1 MFDPN
6 APIDA
11 EDDEGEKVNESSKP
25 LKKMKT
31 SSVIDVEDVEMG
43 DLTSNRQAKSLD
55 KSKNE

>member
-1 MFDPN
+1 MFEPN
-6 APIDA
+6 PPIDA

-31 SSVIDVEDVEMG
+31 SSVISKDVEMG
-43 DLTSNRQAKSLD
+43 DLTSNRQEKSLD